1 MSDMQE
7 IKGLVEKINPVL
19 AELRGEVDAIKTRD
33 GMDNEKFDKMTASIL
48 ADMQK
53 MQDTQAK
60 IKAAMDRP
68 GTKSEQADE
77 LEAKSAG
84 AFADY
89 MRNGHLPDGVKFS
102 ETDGLEIRAMS
113 TDNNLDGGYL
123 VRPSFSNMIVTR
135 IFETSPMRQL
145 ANVESTGSKSVEMLI
160 DDQEA
165 GARWAG
171 EGASEGETDTPQL
184 ALKEIAAH
192 KIEADPRAS
201 SEQIQDSYLNVE
213 NWLGGKVADKF
224 GRTQNTAF
232 LIGNGVAKPRGL
244 LTYAAWASTGV
255 YERNKIEQVNSGS
268 GTTVTADGL
277 IDLQNSLKEGY
288 QGNATFAMK
297 RATFGE
303 VLKLKGSD
311 AFYFSPTLLRD
322 GQSALQLLGKNVVF
336 MDDVPAVGA
345 GLLSVVYGDFRTAY
359 TIIDRVGIQ
368 VIRDIYTNKGFITF
382 YTTQR
387 VGGDVTNFDAI
398 KIGKC
403 AA

>member
-33 GMDNEKFDKMTASIL
+33 GLDNEKFDKMTAEIL
-48 ADMQK
+48 ANMQK

-60 IKAAMDRP
+60 IKASMDRP

-77 LEAKSAG
+77 LEAKSAASFNG
-84 AFADY
+84 FL
-89 MRNGHLPDGVKFS
+89 RNGDAPEGVKV
-102 ETDGLEIRAMS
+102 TGDGLEVRAMS

-123 VRPSFSNMIVTR
+123 VRPGFSNTMVTR
-135 IFETSPMRQL
+135 IFESSPMRQL
-145 ANVESTGSKSVEMLI
+145 ANVQLTAEKSVLMLI

-165 GARWAG
+165 GARWVG
-171 EGASEGETDTPQL
+171 EGASGGDTATPQL
-184 ALKEIAAH
+184 GNKEITAH
-192 KIEADPRAS
+192 KLEAEPRQSNEIIA
-201 SEQIQDSYLNVE
+201 DAYLDVE
-213 NWLGGKVADKF
+213 NWLSGKIADVF
-224 GRTQNTAF
+224 ARTQNTAF
-232 LIGNGVAKPRGL
+232 VVGNGVSQPRGL
-244 LTYAAWASTGV
+244 LTYSAWSTPGV

-268 GTTVTADGL
+268 STTVTADGL
-277 IDLQNSLKEGY
+277 VDLQNSLKEGY

-297 RATFGE
+297 RSTFGE

-322 GQSALQLLGKNVVF
+322 GQASLQLLGKNVVF

-345 GLLSVVYGDFRTAY
+345 GLLSVIYGDFRTGY
-359 TIIDRVGIQ
+359 SIIDRVGIQ
-368 VIRDIYTNKGFITF
+368 IIRDITTAKGFVKF

-387 VGGDVTNFDAI
+387 VGGDVTNFDSI